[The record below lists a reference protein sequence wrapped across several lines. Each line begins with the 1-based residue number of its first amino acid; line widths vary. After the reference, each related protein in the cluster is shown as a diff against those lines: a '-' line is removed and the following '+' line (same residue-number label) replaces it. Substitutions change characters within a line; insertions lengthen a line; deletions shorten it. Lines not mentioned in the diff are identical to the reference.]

1 MRILSFCTQS
11 WMAAVWLG
19 MPVLMEMRTAMTVLM
34 HSYNNDIADVLWI
47 WNGFEKIKVIDM

>member
-1 MRILSFCTQS
+1 MRILSFWTQS

-34 HSYNNDIADVLWI
+34 HSYSNDIADVLWI
-47 WNGFEKIKVIDM
+47 WNAFENI